1 MGEDV
6 TASHLATLLGIV
18 LVVALLLGPYLLRTA
33 SRLDRLHVRT
43 DAAWSGLDGALAR
56 RAVVTRTIAAA
67 GHLDPEQAKAL
78 RDAADR
84 AELADRG
91 EREAAENELSALL
104 GAIDPDTLPV
114 GLAEELV
121 EATHRVMLAR
131 RVHNDAVRDTRA
143 LRARRLVRWLRL
155 AGTAPHPD
163 YFEIA
168 EPELDAAAVK
178 TPRRRS
184 ARVILVDANEK
195 VLLFRGHEKIAP
207 DDSFWFTPGGGMEE
221 GEELRA
227 CAIRELREET
237 GLRLAEDELLGPVW
251 VRRVT
256 TTIEGDLWHGE
267 EWFFLARV
275 PGPADVDTSGF
286 TQLELDTITE
296 HRWWSVR
303 ELARTTEVIYPVE
316 FAEFLPPLLAGRWD
330 GRTQPIS

>member
-1 MGEDV
+1 MGEVV
-6 TASHLATLLGIV
+6 TAGHLATLLGIV

-67 GHLDPEQAKAL
+67 GHIDPEVAKAL

-104 GAIDPDTLPV
+104 GDIAPDTLPV

-131 RVHNDAVRDTRA
+131 RVHNDAVRDTRS

-184 ARVILVDANEK
+184 ARVVLVDASER
-195 VLLFRGHEKIAP
+195 VLLFCGHEKIAP
-207 DDSFWFTPGGGMEE
+207 DDNFWFTPGGGIED

-237 GLRLAEDELLGPVW
+237 GLRLAEDQLLGPVW
-251 VRRVT
+251 VRRVS

-267 EWFFLARV
+267 EWFFLAR
-275 PGPADVDTSGF
+275 PTSPIEVDTSGF
-286 TQLELDTITE
+286 TQLETDTITE

-316 FAEFLPPLLAGRWD
+316 LGAFLPPLLASRWD
-330 GRTQPIS
+330 GRAKPIS

>member
-1 MGEDV
+1 M
-6 TASHLATLLGIV
+6 TAGSVATLLGIV
-18 LVVALLLGPYLLRTA
+18 LVLALLLGPYLLRTA

-43 DAAWSGLDGALAR
+43 DAAWSGLDAALAR

-67 GHLDPEQAKAL
+67 GELDPEAAKSL

-104 GAIDPDTLPV
+104 GDIHPDTLPV

-155 AGTAPHPD
+155 AGTAPHPN

-168 EPELDAAAVK
+168 EPELDMAAVK

-184 ARVILVDANEK
+184 ARIILVDANER

-207 DDSFWFTPGGGMEE
+207 DVNFWFTPGGGVEE

-227 CAIRELREET
+227 TAIREAREET
-237 GLRLAEDELLGPVW
+237 GLRLAEDDLLGPIW
-251 VRRVT
+251 VRRIT

-267 EWFFLARV
+267 EWFFLAKLGGSV
-275 PGPADVDTSGF
+275 DVDTSGF
-286 TQLELDTITE
+286 TQLELDTIDE
-296 HRWWSVR
+296 HRWWNVR
-303 ELARTTEVIYPVE
+303 ELARTPDVIYPAE
-316 FAEFLPPLLAGRWD
+316 FAALLPPLLAGRWD
-330 GRTQPIS
+330 GRAKPIS

>member
-1 MGEDV
+1 M
-6 TASHLATLLGIV
+6 TAGSVAMLLGIV
-18 LVVALLLGPYLLRTA
+18 LVLALLLGPYLLRTA

-43 DAAWSGLDGALAR
+43 DAAWSGLDAALAR

-67 GHLDPEQAKAL
+67 GELDPEAAKAL
-78 RDAADR
+78 RDAADL

-91 EREAAENELSALL
+91 EREAAEDELSALL
-104 GAIDPDTLPV
+104 GHIDPDTLPV

-155 AGTAPHPD
+155 AGTAPHPN

-168 EPELDAAAVK
+168 EPELDMAAVK

-184 ARVILVDANEK
+184 ARVILADASQR
-195 VLLFRGHEKIAP
+195 VLLFRGHERITP
-207 DDSFWFTPGGGMEE
+207 DQGFWFTPGGGVED

-227 CAIRELREET
+227 TAIREVHEET
-237 GLRLAEDELLGPVW
+237 GLWLAEDELLGPVW

-267 EWFFLARV
+267 EWFFLAELGSSV
-275 PGPADVDTSGF
+275 QVDTSGF
-286 TQLELDTITE
+286 TQLELDTIDQ

-303 ELARTTEVIYPVE
+303 ELARSTEVIYPAE
-316 FAEFLPPLLAGRWD
+316 FAALLPPLLAGRWD
-330 GRTQPIS
+330 GRAKPIS

>member
-1 MGEDV
+1 MM
-6 TASHLATLLGIV
+6 TAGHVATLLGIV
-18 LVVALLLGPYLLRTA
+18 LVIALLLGPYLLRTA

-67 GHLDPEQAKAL
+67 GRLDPEAAKAL

-84 AELADRG
+84 AELADRA

-143 LRARRLVRWLRL
+143 LRARRLVRWVRL
-155 AGTAPHPD
+155 AGTAPHPN

-184 ARVILVDANEK
+184 ARVVLVDANEK
-195 VLLFRGHEKIAP
+195 VLLFRGHDPAVP
-207 DDSFWFTPGGGMEE
+207 DESFWFTPGGGVDD

-227 CAIRELREET
+227 CAIRELHEET
-237 GLRLAEDELLGPVW
+237 GLWLAEDDLLGPAW

-256 TTIEGDLWHGE
+256 VSFDGELTHGE
-267 EWFFLARV
+267 EWFFLARLEKSV
-275 PGPADVDTSGF
+275 DVDTSGF
-286 TQLELDTITE
+286 TQLELDTIEE

-303 ELARTTEVIYPVE
+303 ELARTTDVIYPAE
-316 FAEFLPPLLAGRWD
+316 FAALLPPLLAGRWD
-330 GRTQPIS
+330 GRAKPIN

>member
-1 MGEDV
+1 M
-6 TASHLATLLGIV
+6 TAGSIATLLGVV
-18 LVVALLLGPYLLRTA
+18 LVLALLLGPYLLRTA

-43 DAAWSGLDGALAR
+43 DAAWSGLDAALAR
-56 RAVVTRTIAAA
+56 RAVVTRAIAAT
-67 GHLDPEQAKAL
+67 GQLDAERVKAL

-104 GAIDPDTLPV
+104 GDLDPDVLPV

-143 LRARRLVRWLRL
+143 LRQRRVVRWLRI
-155 AGTAPHPD
+155 AGTAPHPN

-184 ARVILVDANEK
+184 ARVVLVDKTER
-195 VLLFRGHEKIAP
+195 VLLFRGHDPA
-207 DDSFWFTPGGGMEE
+207 DLDQQWWFTPGGGVDE
-221 GEELRA
+221 GEDLRA
-227 CAIRELREET
+227 TAVREVHEET
-237 GLRLAEDELLGPVW
+237 GLWLAEDDLLGPVW
-251 VRRVT
+251 TRRASFSFAEELV
-256 TTIEGDLWHGE
+256 HGE
-267 EWFFLARV
+267 EWFFLAKLD
-275 PGPADVDTSGF
+275 GTFEVDTSGF
-286 TQLELDTITE
+286 TQLEIDTVVE

-303 ELARTTEVIYPVE
+303 ELARTTDTVYPVE
-316 FAEFLPPLLAGRWD
+316 FATLLPSLLAGRWD
-330 GRTQPIS
+330 GRARPIS

>member
-1 MGEDV
+1 M
-6 TASHLATLLGIV
+6 TAGSVATLLGVV
-18 LVVALLLGPYLLRTA
+18 LVLALLLGPYLLRTA

-43 DAAWSGLDGALAR
+43 DAAWSGLDAALAR
-56 RAVVTRTIAAA
+56 RAVVTRAIAAA
-67 GHLDPEQAKAL
+67 GPLDAECAKAL

-104 GAIDPDTLPV
+104 GELAPDTLPV

-143 LRARRLVRWLRL
+143 LRLRWVVRWLRI
-155 AGTAPHPD
+155 AGTAPRPN

-168 EPELDAAAVK
+168 EPEVESAGTT

-184 ARVILVDANEK
+184 ARVVLVDRTDR
-195 VLLFRGHEKIAP
+195 VLLFRGHDPAIP
-207 DDSFWFTPGGGMEE
+207 DESFWFTLGGGVDD

-227 CAIRELREET
+227 TAVREVHEET
-237 GLRLAEDELLGPVW
+237 GLRLAEDDLLGPAW
-251 VRRVT
+251 VRRIT
-256 TTIEGDLWHGE
+256 FSFDEQLIHAE
-267 EWFFLARV
+267 EWYFLARLD
-275 PGPADVDTSGF
+275 GTLDVDTAGF
-286 TQLELDTITE
+286 TALENEIVTE

-303 ELARTTEVIYPVE
+303 ELARTTEVVYPAE
-316 FAEFLPPLLAGRWD
+316 FATLLPPLLAGRWD
-330 GRTQPIS
+330 GRATPIS

>member
-1 MGEDV
+1 M
-6 TASHLATLLGIV
+6 TAGHVATLLGIV
-18 LVVALLLGPYLLRTA
+18 LVIALLLGPYLLRTA

-43 DAAWSGLDGALAR
+43 DAAWSGLDAALAR
-56 RAVVTRTIAAA
+56 RAVVTRTIAAI
-67 GHLDPEQAKAL
+67 GHVDTELAKSL

-84 AELADRG
+84 AELADRA

-104 GAIDPDTLPV
+104 GGIDPDTLPV

-143 LRARRLVRWLRL
+143 LRARRLVRWVRL
-155 AGTAPHPD
+155 AGTAPHPN

-184 ARVILVDANEK
+184 ARVIMVDANER
-195 VLLFRGHEKIAP
+195 VLLFRGHERITP
-207 DDSFWFTPGGGMEE
+207 DQGFWFTPGGGVEE
-221 GEELRA
+221 GEDLRA
-227 CAIRELREET
+227 TAIREAHEET
-237 GLRLAEDELLGPVW
+237 GLRLAEDDLLGPVW

-256 TTIEGDLWHGE
+256 TTVEGDLSHGE
-267 EWFFLARV
+267 EWFFLAKLGGSV
-275 PGPADVDTSGF
+275 QVDTSGF
-286 TQLELDTITE
+286 TQLEVDTIDE

-303 ELARTTEVIYPVE
+303 ELARTTDVIYPAE
-316 FAEFLPPLLAGRWD
+316 FAESLPPLLAGRWD
-330 GRTQPIS
+330 GRAIPIS

>member
-1 MGEDV
+1 MM
-6 TASHLATLLGIV
+6 TAGHVATLLGIV
-18 LVVALLLGPYLLRTA
+18 LVLALLLGPYLLRTA

-43 DAAWSGLDGALAR
+43 DAAWSGLDAALAR

-67 GHLDPEQAKAL
+67 GEVDAETAKAL

-104 GAIDPDTLPV
+104 GAVDPNDLPV

-143 LRARRLVRWLRL
+143 LRARRPVRWLRL
-155 AGTAPHPD
+155 AGTAPHPN

-168 EPELDAAAVK
+168 EPELDMAALK

-184 ARVILVDANEK
+184 ARVILVDANDRT
-195 VLLFRGHEKIAP
+195 LLFRGHERITP
-207 DDSFWFTPGGGMEE
+207 DQSFWFTPGGGVED

-227 CAIRELREET
+227 TAIREAREET
-237 GLRLAEDELLGPVW
+237 GLLLAEDDLLGPVW

-256 TTIEGDLWHGE
+256 TTIEGQLWHAE
-267 EWFFLARV
+267 EWFFLARLANAV
-275 PGPADVDTSGF
+275 EVDTSGF

-296 HRWWSVR
+296 HRWWDVR
-303 ELARTTEVIYPVE
+303 ELARTTEMIYPAE
-316 FAEFLPPLLAGRWD
+316 FAALLPPLLSGRWD
-330 GRTQPIS
+330 GRTTPIS